1 MIGGIVLAAGAGSR
15 MGGRAK
21 ALIETDGEVLLHR
34 ILDRF
39 VDAGVT
45 DLGVV
50 LGAHADAVADACA
63 AWSGPTHQIRNPQWH
78 TGQAGS
84 VLAALDAAPT
94 TWTGVLITPV
104 DQPDLSSAVIAE
116 MAACS
121 TPARPILADGTPT
134 HPAFLPRDCW
144 PAVIDALRTGPADR
158 GAGAWLARHGRDVPV
173 GELVT
178 RARDVDTTAELDAL
192 NRG

>member
-1 MIGGIVLAAGAGSR
+1 MIGGVVLAAGAGSR

-21 ALIETDGEVLLHR
+21 ALIEVDGEVLLHR
-34 ILDRF
+34 VLDRF
-39 VDAGVT
+39 VEAGVT

-50 LGAHADAVADACA
+50 LGAQADAVSGACA
-63 AWSGPTHQIRNPQWH
+63 AWSGPMRQIRNPLWH

-84 VLAALDAAPT
+84 VLAALDAAPKA
-94 TWTGVLITPV
+94 WNGVLITPV

-116 MAACS
+116 MATCS
-121 TPARPILADGTPT
+121 MPARPILADGTPT

-158 GAGAWLARHGRDVPV
+158 GAGGWLARHGCDIPV
-173 GELVT
+173 GHLVI
-178 RARDVDTTAELDAL
+178 RARDVDTTAELDEL
-192 NRG
+192 NRS